1 MLVSEFDC
9 FLGNEMPPAGVI
21 TKLNQLTPLS
31 PNVIVCTLNIANTE
45 VDDSASAAIVTVWIS
60 KTLLTANLEPKEIFV
75 PSRYIVPRGS
85 FEVTGILLTP
95 NENLWV
101 SSDTGT
107 VTFRA
112 TGWIDT
118 SKLNSVV

>member
-31 PNVIVCTLNIANTE
+31 PNVIVCTLNMANTE
-45 VDDSASAAIVTVWIS
+45 TDDTVSASVVTVWIS
-60 KTLLTANLEPKEIFV
+60 KTLVSANLQTKEIYV
-75 PSRYIVPRGS
+75 PSRYMVPRGS
-85 FEVTGILLTP
+85 FEITGLVLTP
-95 NENLWV
+95 NENIWV

-107 VTFRA
+107 VTFRV

>member
-31 PNVIVCTLNIANTE
+31 PNVIICTLNIANTE
-45 VDDSASAAIVTVWIS
+45 TDDTLSAAIVTVWIS
-60 KTLLTANLEPKEIFV
+60 KTIIADNLQTKEIYI
-75 PSRYIVPRGS
+75 PSRYMVPRGS
-85 FEVTGILLTP
+85 FEITGLVLTP
-95 NENLWV
+95 NENIWV

>member
-31 PNVIVCTLNIANTE
+31 PNVIVCTLSIANTE
-45 VDDSASAAIVTVWIS
+45 TDDTVSASVVTVWIS
-60 KTLLTANLEPKEIFV
+60 KTILVDNLTLKEIYI

-85 FEVTGILLTP
+85 VEFTGILLTP

-107 VTFRA
+107 VTFRV

>member
-31 PNVIVCTLNIANTE
+31 PNVIVCTLSIANTE
-45 VDDSASAAIVTVWIS
+45 TDDTVSASVVTVWIS
-60 KTLLTANLEPKEIFV
+60 KTILVDNLTLKEIYV

-85 FEVTGILLTP
+85 VEITGILLTP

-107 VTFRA
+107 VTFRV